1 MQKIFKKYQPIIC
14 TIILNIVFLPFG
26 FATTCWDKAGQT
38 YGLDPWLLLS
48 IALTESSFKE
58 GIKSKNTN
66 GTYDLGLMQINTIH
80 TKYFSE
86 KFGLTQADLQYNS
99 CAGVMAAGHLLKQSI
114 QRYGYNIDGIGG
126 YHSRTPHLRKKYGN
140 KVIKNY
146 NQLVSKYYLKGESFS
161 FEKHRKS
168 PSVNSKNNSVVTYR
182 TYEYRD
188 KNYNLMQPQEV
199 TPNNN
204 GLNLTKVK
212 KR

>member
-1 MQKIFKKYQPIIC
+1 MVKIFKKHQLIIF
-14 TIILNIVFLPFG
+14 TIILNIFLLPFS
-26 FATTCWDKAGQT
+26 FANTCWDKAGKT
-38 YGLDPWLLLS
+38 YNLDPWLLLS

-58 GIKSKNTN
+58 GIKSKNKN

-86 KFGLTQADLQYNS
+86 KFGLTQVDLQYNS

-146 NQLVSKYYLKGESFS
+146 NELVSKYYLNGEPFS

-168 PSVNSKNNSVVTYR
+168 PSISSKNNSVVTYR

-188 KNYNLMQPQEV
+188 KNYNSTQNQKTSL
-199 TPNNN
+199 NNN

-212 KR
+212 TR